1 MKNFFIAI
9 LFLFG
14 ASLMPSNLMAQKT
27 ISTKSQS
34 KSNEK
39 PSISKEKAPQSK
51 KIVTLSSEADTK
63 GFTGDVQDW
72 FMPAKEAS
80 FPALPYG
87 YAALEPVIDKMTV
100 ELHYDK
106 HHRGYFNNFQK
117 AIAGTELEKMSLYDI
132 FAGISK
138 QPAAVRNNAGG
149 YFNHVIYWA
158 NMSPDGGG
166 EPSGVLLKH
175 IVNSFGSY
183 EGFVKEVS
191 NAASTR
197 FGSGWAWLAIDL
209 KTKELFVTS
218 TGNQD
223 NPLMDVAERRGYP
236 ILALDVWEHAYYLH
250 YQNKRAEYIEN
261 FWKKINW
268 KDVEARFDEYNKFA
282 EKMR

>member
-14 ASLMPSNLMAQKT
+14 ASLMPGTLMAQKT
-27 ISTKSQS
+27 VTNKSQS
-34 KSNEK
+34 KEK
-39 PSISKEKAPQSK
+39 QAASKQKAPQTK
-51 KIVTLSSEADTK
+51 KIATLSSSEDSKA
-63 GFTGDVQDW
+63 FTGDVQDW
-72 FMPAKEAS
+72 FAPAQAAA
-80 FPALPYG
+80 FPALPYA
-87 YAALEPVIDKMTV
+87 YTALEPVIDKMTV

-106 HHRGYFNNFQK
+106 HHRGYFNNFKK

-132 FAGISK
+132 FASISK
-138 QPAAVRNNAGG
+138 QPDAVRNNAGG

-158 NMSPDGGG
+158 NMSPNGGG

-183 EGFVKEVS
+183 EAFIKEVS

-197 FGSGWAWLAIDL
+197 FGSGWAWLAVDL

-218 TGNQD
+218 TANQD
-223 NPLMDVAERRGYP
+223 NPLMDNAPRRGYP
-236 ILALDVWEHAYYLH
+236 ILALDVWEHAYYLN
-250 YQNKRAEYIEN
+250 YQNKRAEYIES

-268 KDVEARFDEYNKFA
+268 KDVETRFDDYGKYS